1 MCRHKPDA
9 KASKT
14 MSLVTPG
21 EDFHVPKPIQPCGV
35 FCSVVFILSS
45 SLFPFVVSSS
55 ASLISVGVVVGIPR
69 VENDSRPGGDEPT
82 RGDDGGDAERSGDE
96 FLRAVRELFRAHKT

>member
-21 EDFHVPKPIQPCGV
+21 EDFHVPNPIQPCDV
-35 FCSVVFILSS
+35 FCSVVFIAFV
-45 SLFPFVVSSS
+45 SLFPFVVV
-55 ASLISVGVVVGIPR
+55 SLISVGIPR

-96 FLRAVRELFRAHKT
+96 FLRAVRELFRAHKTS